1 MTDRSDAPR
10 RRPWLGAASIAAGL
24 AALTVVARFAFEP
37 ADSGPRV
44 FQLGSLFGP
53 GLDLAQP
60 RLEES
65 LTAIAGWRSAWALV
79 AATIGVLGARWSGRR
94 LALNRAGAALFG
106 VGLALTVF
114 TALDPGVV
122 DFVARRGFSGAPT
135 YREVEDLLRGFG
147 VALLALGVG
156 LALGP
161 GTRVPRETQDAVPRR
176 TLWGASAVAL
186 SVPLLFSGGVLS
198 TWNTTD
204 LAQTWPQTHRP
215 LTNDGRAYLFQAEL
229 FASGRVTT
237 DLGAAAPHFNA
248 RQVLAEGGRF
258 ASKYPPGHSL
268 LLTPGAWLSSRWPL
282 FGALIG
288 ARLLPLLLQAGMP
301 WIVYALARR
310 FGARRPA
317 WAAWLY
323 ALSPT
328 PLMLGSMWLA
338 HGTSLPM
345 CALAVLFAV
354 RAIDADGQG
363 ERGRALGSAVAT
375 GLLLS
380 IAGLARPGTAL
391 AVALPLI
398 GALALRPRS
407 LARLGPAAIVAALPA
422 LVGFAWI
429 NWATTG
435 QASLPAYVRYAA
447 LVSPDDRWGLANL
460 AGAPT
465 SLALNGAR
473 LSLWLHGFGMSSAL
487 AWLGLAT
494 YRGRHRALLWSIPAA
509 LAGFYA
515 LLTFHGLPWAG
526 PLYWVEGFPLLMV
539 LSSEGLATLAERWG
553 RRAVPIA
560 LGASALGASILLAGR
575 APLAGAELRLRTAH
589 EAADAADRGRRS
601 DYSPRVVEVDLSD
614 PLEIKRRFLAP
625 PTELGTAR
633 PLPSTVFV
641 VGGARG
647 PLPEALRGRPRY
659 RYVRASDSIV
669 PVD

>member
-1 MTDRSDAPR
+1 M
-10 RRPWLGAASIAAGL
+10 
-24 AALTVVARFAFEP
+24 VARFAFEP
-37 ADSGPRV
+37 TDAGPRV
-44 FQLGSLFGP
+44 FQFGSLLGP
-53 GLDLAQP
+53 GLELAQP

-65 LTAIAGWRSAWALV
+65 LTPIVGWRAAWALV
-79 AATIGVLGARWSGRR
+79 AVAIGVLGARWGGRR

-106 VGLALTVF
+106 VGLALTAF
-114 TALDPGVV
+114 SALDPGVA

-135 YREVEDLLRGFG
+135 Y
-147 VALLALGVG
+147 
-156 LALGP
+156 
-161 GTRVPRETQDAVPRR
+161 
-176 TLWGASAVAL
+176 
-186 SVPLLFSGGVLS
+186 
-198 TWNTTD
+198 
-204 LAQTWPQTHRP
+204 
-215 LTNDGRAYLFQAEL
+215 
-229 FASGRVTT
+229 
-237 DLGAAAPHFNA
+237 LGAAAPHFNA

-282 FGALIG
+282 FGALVG
-288 ARLLPLLLQAGMP
+288 PRLLPLLLQAGMP

-345 CALAVLFAV
+345 CALAILFAV

-363 ERGRALGSAVAT
+363 ERGRALRSAIAT
-375 GLLLS
+375 GFLLS

-398 GALALRPRS
+398 GALLMRPRS
-407 LARLGPAAIVAALPA
+407 LARLGPAAIVAAVPA
-422 LVGFAWI
+422 LVAFAWI

-447 LVSPDDRWGLANL
+447 VVSPDDRWGLANL

-465 SLALNGAR
+465 SLTVNGAR
-473 LSLWLHGFGMSSAL
+473 LSLWLHGFGMSAAL

-494 YRGRHRALLWSIPAA
+494 YSGRHRALLWGIPLA
-509 LAGFYA
+509 LAAFYS

-526 PLYWVEGFPLLMV
+526 PLYWVEGFPVLMV

-560 LGASALGASILLAGR
+560 LGASALGASILLAG
-575 APLAGAELRLRTAH
+575 AELRLRTAH

-601 DYSPRVVEVDLSD
+601 DYSPRVVEIDLFD
-614 PLEIKRRFLAP
+614 ALEVKRRFLAP
-625 PTELGTAR
+625 PVELGTDR

-641 VGGARG
+641 VSGARA
-647 PLPEALRGRPRY
+647 PLPEALGERPRF